1 MGIITNNI
9 IEKSLGSILSEVSGL
24 LREVGMMGGQIA
36 ALIDEH
42 GEYHFRV
49 FLNLVFNGL
58 DGAAQIGVI
67 GRVIKNELFPLI
79 VEKLIKGLVA
89 RVKHLL
95 FRELAGVDGGL
106 QHLGHGGCDA
116 SR

>member
-42 GEYHFRV
+42 GESHYRV

-58 DGAAQIGVI
+58 EGAVSLPTPQIYWLFWPATAISG
-67 GRVIKNELFPLI
+67 GGSIK
-79 VEKLIKGLVA
+79 
-89 RVKHLL
+89 LL
-95 FRELAGVDGGL
+95 GILSTSET
-106 QHLGHGGCDA
+106 A
-116 SR
+116 STMKPVTRS